1 MSSILT
7 NTSAMVALQTLR
19 GINQNLGQTQA
30 EISSGKSIASA
41 RDNAAVWAIS
51 KVMESDVNGF
61 KQISNSLALGQSTIA
76 VARGAAETVTDLLT
90 DIKGL
95 VVAAQEPNV
104 DRTKIAQDVTRLT
117 EQITSVINSAQFNGL
132 NLVDGSTTGASILGS
147 LDRDAAGN
155 VTANSINVTAQNLS
169 TDAGTALT
177 GQGAATIPATLT
189 ASDGTG
195 GSGTDYL
202 ALDTFAFLD
211 ASGGAT
217 GTAALAANT
226 AGADTAVTTGLIA
239 GDRVALTIGA
249 VQGVYTVRE
258 GDTEDAI
265 AVGLRNAMVDAGLDT
280 TSYSLSLA
288 SGELRIE
295 NATNADVAIA
305 FSTARSSGALG
316 ELASMTTAL
325 TGSNPSTAL
334 GQIESMI
341 QSAITASASFGSAER
356 RIDIQADFVSKLTDS
371 LKSGIG
377 TLVDADMEEAS
388 ARLQALQVQQQLAIQ
403 SLSIANQS
411 PQSILALFR

>member
-1 MSSILT
+1 MTIFG
-7 NTSAMVALQTLR
+7 LR
-19 GINQNLGQTQA
+19 
-30 EISSGKSIASA
+30 
-41 RDNAAVWAIS
+41 
-51 KVMESDVNGF
+51 F
-61 KQISNSLALGQSTIA
+61 
-76 VARGAAETVTDLLT
+76 
-90 DIKGL
+90 
-95 VVAAQEPNV
+95 P
-104 DRTKIAQDVTRLT
+104 
-117 EQITSVINSAQFNGL
+117 
-132 NLVDGSTTGASILGS
+132 
-147 LDRDAAGN
+147 
-155 VTANSINVTAQNLS
+155 
-169 TDAGTALT
+169 
-177 GQGAATIPATLT
+177 
-189 ASDGTG
+189 
-195 GSGTDYL
+195 

-211 ASGGAT
+211 SSGGAT

-265 AVGLRNAMVDAGLDT
+265 AVGLRNAMVDAGLDS
-280 TSYSLSLA
+280 TSYSLTLA

-295 NATNADVAIA
+295 NATNADVAIG
-305 FSTARSSGALG
+305 FSTARGSGALG

-341 QSAITASASFGSAER
+341 QSAITASAAFGSAER
-356 RIDIQADFVSKLTDS
+356 RIDIQSDFVSKLTDS
-371 LKSGIG
+371 LKAGIG